1 MKGVKFLVA
10 MFIIAFLIAI
20 PIVIND
26 AVKGQGFFM
35 TTATYRDYIQQ
46 GK

>member
-1 MKGVKFLVA
+1 MKGFKFLVA

-20 PIVIND
+20 PIIIND

-35 TTATYRDYIQQ
+35 STATYRDYIQQ